1 MTHRSAF
8 TWHLVEDSSCSFST
22 RIYVGIHGAEFSNP
36 FDIQHPLPPVSTTN
50 TALFSRSHKNQ
61 THVCKHQE
69 NTNKI
74 MARFLLSS
82 AVLLALTASSQA
94 FVSSAFVTPRHALP
108 TSLNH
113 ESNLMKSTSSRSSS
127 STALQMNLF
136 DRFVRVTKANIDGVL
151 KNLEDP
157 EKIMNQAL
165 EDMQN
170 DLVKIR
176 QSYAEVTATQRRL
189 MKQKE
194 QCDSMAQDWYQ
205 RAQLALQKGNEELA
219 KEALTRRQAQTDEA
233 TQIQQQIDMQAESID
248 KLYEGMQM
256 LEKKILESKSKKDQM
271 VARARTAQSTQ
282 KVNDMLGGITGKTS
296 MDAFSRMEEKVEAL
310 EAAAEVSAE
319 MGSIGGNMLPGSAES
334 SVEAQFAALEASS
347 EVDDELKKLKG
358 LLGESSSAGSS
369 DPEIDDELEKLKKDA
384 GL

>member
-1 MTHRSAF
+1 M
-8 TWHLVEDSSCSFST
+8 
-22 RIYVGIHGAEFSNP
+22 G
-36 FDIQHPLPPVSTTN
+36 
-50 TALFSRSHKNQ
+50 
-61 THVCKHQE
+61 
-69 NTNKI
+69 
-74 MARFLLSS
+74 
-82 AVLLALTASSQA
+82 
-94 FVSSAFVTPRHALP
+94 VTPRHALP
-108 TSLNH
+108 TSFNH

-282 KVNDMLGGITGKTS
+282 KVNDMLGGITGETS